1 MRPVHYVMI
10 FVGAIVLVGGTYL
23 LLSRDE
29 APSTTPSTGGGG
41 GGGGGDIAGAA
52 GAIGQG
58 AGSIIGSIA
67 DLVNS
72 QQQQAQRTT
81 MQIRAG
87 FR

>member
-41 GGGGGDIAGAA
+41 GGGDIAGAA

-72 QQQQAQRTT
+72 QQQQANRTS